1 MNYAIIN
8 SGIVENIVEWDGVSE
23 FNVDGV
29 LVEAD
34 ANAYIGGV
42 YADGAFV
49 ARPPEPEPEP
59 TPDTRTYAE
68 KRQSEYPSIDELVV
82 ALWEGVVEER
92 MASVTALEGL
102 RQAVKTKYPK
112 G

>member
-1 MNYAIIN
+1 MKYAIVKD
-8 SGIVENIVEWDGVSE
+8 SAVKNIIEWDGVSE
-23 FNVDGV
+23 YNVDGV

-59 TPDTRTYAE
+59 TQADLD
-68 KRQSEYPSIDELVV
+68 RQSARDKLS
-82 ALWEGVVEER
+82 ALGLTDAEIN
-92 MASVTALEGL
+92 ALLGGL
-102 RQAVKTKYPK
+102 
-112 G
+112 